1 MADRDM
7 ACIVSKS
14 LCLLGQASNMV
25 EIRVDVAKE
34 ALYVM
39 GILGFVQDLRKVLE
53 DYADSIEAILPTNVS
68 AGHGDLMT
76 KNARVSKAY
85 QQDPLETGGLQ

>member
-1 MADRDM
+1 MAY
-7 ACIVSKS
+7 IVSMS
-14 LCLLGQASNMV
+14 LGLFSQASNMV
-25 EIRVDVAKE
+25 EIRVDVAKK

-39 GILGFVQDLRKVLE
+39 GTLGFVQDLRKELE
-53 DYADSIEAILPTNVS
+53 DSADSIAAIIPTHVS

-76 KNARVSKAY
+76 KSASVSKAY